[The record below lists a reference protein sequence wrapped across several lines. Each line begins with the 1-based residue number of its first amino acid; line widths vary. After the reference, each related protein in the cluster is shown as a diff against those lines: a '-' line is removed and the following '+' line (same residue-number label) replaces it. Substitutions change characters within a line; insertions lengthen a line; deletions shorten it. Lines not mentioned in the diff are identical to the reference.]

1 MLNFEKFVLEAEEA
15 KNTDA
20 KDEAKVNPETEEEME
35 EAYTDFMVESIQ
47 LQIALV
53 KADAYCMEQYMEAT
67 TESAKADIVATYE
80 GAVSE
85 FFDRWKDKL
94 GKASETV
101 ANWFEKRAKFFDG
114 EIKMN
119 SKKFMEKYAD
129 VLNSKDCDQVMVPWY
144 EVPVAKAKAFSGR
157 EQVFINAAKEI
168 AKADSAE
175 KLEALTKKYEGK
187 ADDAGFKALDKEL
200 GDYIEELNKGKS
212 TEVKFGSIKRKAI
225 ANANEASC
233 SNVVKAYVE
242 GGKEMKAIKAEVL
255 NLPVEERNPFSK
267 TALSTA
273 TKYANRAVRAAKLV
287 ARTNALA
294 YKFQF
299 TVAKRACVK
308 AVQGKGAA
316 QKAATESYSLLDDML
331 ASVF

>member
-15 KNTDA
+15 KNTD
-20 KDEAKVNPETEEEME
+20 AKVNPETEEEME

-67 TESAKADIVATYE
+67 TEAAKADIVATYE
-80 GAVSE
+80 GTVSD
-85 FFDRWKDKL
+85 FFNRWKDKL
-94 GKASETV
+94 GKASESV
-101 ANWFEKRAKFFDG
+101 ANWFEKRAKDFDG
-114 EIKMN
+114 QIKMN

-129 VLNSKDCDQVMVPWY
+129 VLNSKDCDQVMVPWF
-144 EVPVAKAKAFSGR
+144 EVPVAKAKSFSGR

-187 ADDAGFKALDKEL
+187 ADDAGFKALDQELSEFIKE
-200 GDYIEELNKGKS
+200 ITNNKGNQ
-212 TEVKFGSIKRKAI
+212 VKFGSIKRKAI

-233 SNVVKAYVE
+233 AEVVKAYAAA
-242 GGKEMKAIKAEVL
+242 GKEMKAVKAEVL

-267 TALSTA
+267 TALSAA

-287 ARTNALA
+287 AMTNSLA
-294 YKFQF
+294 AQYQF
-299 TVAKRACVK
+299 KIAKAACVK

>member
-20 KDEAKVNPETEEEME
+20 KDAAKVNPETEEEME

-80 GAVSE
+80 GAVSD
-85 FFDRWKDKL
+85 FFNRWKDKL
-94 GKASETV
+94 GKATDSV
-101 ANWFEKRAKFFDG
+101 SNWCEKRATNFDTA
-114 EIKMN
+114 IKMN
-119 SKKFMEKYAD
+119 SKKFMEKYSE
-129 VLNSKDCDQVMVPWY
+129 VLNSKDCDQVMVPWFD
-144 EVPVAKAKAFSGR
+144 VDMAKYNALSGK
-157 EQVFINAAKEI
+157 EQIFMQAAKEI

-187 ADDAGFKALDKEL
+187 ADDEALKALKQSIIALDEENDAKEDK
-200 GDYIEELNKGKS
+200 
-212 TEVKFGSIKRKAI
+212 EVKFGSIKRKAI
-225 ANANEASC
+225 TNAGEQS
-233 SNVVKAYVE
+233 VVAIIKAYRQA
-242 GGKEMKAIKAEVL
+242 GKDMKAIKAEVL

-267 TALSTA
+267 TALSAA
-273 TKYANRAVRAAKLV
+273 TKYANRGVQAAKNIAV
-287 ARTNALA
+287 AQASA
-294 YKFQF
+294 QQDVFF
-299 TVAKRACVK
+299 VAKRACIK

-331 ASVF
+331 ASIF

>member
-15 KNTDA
+15 KNTEA

-53 KADAYCMEQYMEAT
+53 KADAHCMEQYMQAT
-67 TESAKADIVATYE
+67 TESSKADIVATYE

-94 GKASETV
+94 GKASDSV
-101 ANWFEKRAKFFDG
+101 SNWFAKRAKDFDG
-114 EIKMN
+114 AIKMN
-119 SKKFMEKYAD
+119 SKKFMEKYAE
-129 VLNSKDCDQVMVPWY
+129 VLNGKDCDQVMVPWY

-157 EQVFINAAKEI
+157 GQVFINAAKEI
-168 AKADSAE
+168 AKADSSE

-187 ADDAGFKALDKEL
+187 ADDAGFKALDQEISEFIKE
-200 GDYIEELNKGKS
+200 ISSTKGN
-212 TEVKFGSIKRKAI
+212 EVKFGSIKRKAI

-233 SNVVKAYVE
+233 NEVVKAYVAA
-242 GGKEMKAIKAEVL
+242 GKEMKSIKAEVL
-255 NLPVEERNPFSK
+255 SLPVEERNPFSK

-273 TKYANRAVRAAKLV
+273 TKYANRAVRAAKLIAMV
-287 ARTNALA
+287 NALA
-294 YKFQF
+294 VQYQF
-299 TVAKRACVK
+299 KISKAACVK

-316 QKAATESYSLLDDML
+316 QKATTESYSLLDDML

>member
-35 EAYTDFMVESIQ
+35 ESYTDFMVESIQ

-53 KADAYCMEQYMEAT
+53 KADAHCMEQYMQAT

-80 GAVSE
+80 GVVSE

-94 GKASETV
+94 GKASDSV
-101 ANWFEKRAKFFDG
+101 SNWCEKRAKDFDG
-114 EIKMN
+114 QIKLN

-129 VLNSKDCDQVMVPWY
+129 VLNGKDCDQVMVPWTDID
-144 EVPVAKAKAFSGR
+144 VAKIDAFAGK
-157 EQVFINAAKEI
+157 EQIFMQAAKEI

-175 KLEALTKKYEGK
+175 KLESLVKKYEGK
-187 ADDAGFKALDKEL
+187 ADDEALKALQKALDDANVENEKKER
-200 GDYIEELNKGKS
+200 
-212 TEVKFGSIKRKAI
+212 TEVKFATIKKKAI
-225 ANANEASC
+225 ANAGEASV
-233 SNVVKAYVE
+233 SNIVKAYRQA
-242 GGKEMKAIKAEVL
+242 GKDMKAAKAEVL
-255 NLPVEERNPFSK
+255 SLPVEERNPFSK

-273 TKYANRAVRAAKLV
+273 TKYANRGIRAAKDIAISRAA
-287 ARTNALA
+287 ARNDM
-294 YKFQF
+294 FF
-299 TVAKRACVK
+299 NAKRACVK